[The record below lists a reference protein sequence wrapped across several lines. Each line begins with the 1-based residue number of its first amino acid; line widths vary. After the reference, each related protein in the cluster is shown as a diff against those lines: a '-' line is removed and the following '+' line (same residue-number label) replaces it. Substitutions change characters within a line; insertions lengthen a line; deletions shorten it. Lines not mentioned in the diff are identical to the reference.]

1 VVLLRLDVPDG
12 IFRSSAP
19 ALDDDGEH
27 GDQRDEQEGHYEQQG
42 RDGGVDGEAFE
53 PVLAQQVADG
63 SRHHETAQQDVEV
76 S

>member
-1 VVLLRLDVPDG
+1 MVSLRLDAVDG
-12 IFRSSAP
+12 ILVGGAP
-19 ALDDDGEH
+19 ALVSHRQH